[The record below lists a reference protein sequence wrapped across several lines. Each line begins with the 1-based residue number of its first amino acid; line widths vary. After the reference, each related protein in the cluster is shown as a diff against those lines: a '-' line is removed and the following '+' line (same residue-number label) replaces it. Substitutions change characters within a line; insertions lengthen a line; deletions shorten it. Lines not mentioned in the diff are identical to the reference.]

1 MPPPTIAQLL
11 ETSRRELLDL
21 SNRNRLLNMPLESRT
36 ARLVQIV
43 GEEVDTLYRVLVDDG
58 KAMGFV
64 ATLPSAPG
72 RAKTDDG
79 SNDESDDID
88 DAELDAPVLP
98 EASRSD
104 NQLSARLTPEA
115 LEKRL
120 LSLFRDAQSI
130 MEEQGVNILYLAL
143 GRLTWF
149 ESNDSSVARHAPL
162 LLLPVTLTR
171 TARRFALRWSEEDL
185 QHNLSLAA
193 KLKADFGL
201 TLPELGNDE
210 SFRPSTYIESVRQS
224 VKGETR
230 WTVETN
236 GVALGFFSFAKFL
249 MYRDLDARTWPDP
262 QRFLQSSALGN
273 LLGDGFAPDEAPF
286 AEDVDLDQLIPA
298 EKLDHVVD
306 ADGSQTLAIEA
317 IRRGKSIVI
326 QGPPG
331 TGKSQTITNVIA
343 TAALDGKRVLF
354 VAEKLAALE
363 VVKRRL
369 EAADLGAMCLEL
381 HSNKANKRAVVAEF
395 DRTWRL
401 GRPRGDDLASVA
413 ARLEQLRAKLNAHA
427 TLMHATLEP
436 RGVTPYRILG
446 ELALL
451 TAQGVPPSTLAIREA
466 PRWDESTYAECRD
479 RIADLAQK
487 VELMGVPARHP
498 WRGCQRTSTLAV
510 DYPEIRA
517 AIEALESACARL
529 TPEAERG
536 AAALRQSA
544 PTDLASMRALQTMLA
559 HVAAAP
565 PVDREALGNV
575 VWSAGIDGLRTL
587 VERGCAFAAI
597 RTTLGDRVRATAFDG
612 DSRQTLA
619 AVEDSGRSLFR
630 FFSFPFRRAMKE
642 FRALVVGEPPRDFD
656 ERVALLKEIVAGQQ
670 HAAAVRA
677 GDALAKQAFG
687 AAWSGLDSNWAQLA
701 AIVAWASNAS
711 VAKVCA
717 DFRQRFAALDKA
729 IDYASLVSALQAA
742 VQPFADALDALS
754 KELALDPAVAFGAP
768 SLDRI
773 PIATLRE
780 RIAEWRGNVEALS
793 RWTSWHQGATDAR
806 SRGLGDLV
814 TALET
819 GAVPTQDAVRAFQWS
834 YHRELLREAVRRH
847 PELSRFDG
855 VEHSRIV
862 EEFRATDRERL
873 RLAKYRALLAHYE
886 SLPPRTNLGMTGVLL
901 GEIEKKRGHRPIRKL
916 LKDAGSVAQSIK
928 PVFMMSPLSVAQFL
942 EPGAIE
948 FDLLVIDEASQ
959 IQPVDAFGAF
969 VRAKQYVV
977 VGDSKQLPPTKFF
990 ERLTS
995 NDETVEPDDEAPA
1008 LAQASEMESIL
1019 GLCVARGLREWM
1031 LRWHYRSRHQSL
1043 IAVSN
1048 AEFYD
1053 NRLFIIPSP
1062 VRHADGLGLR
1072 FEYVPDGIYDRGNTG
1087 TNRVEARAVCRA
1099 IVEHARAHPERSLGV
1114 AAFSIRQQQAI
1125 LDELDLLEKKGEFDR
1140 AAFDAEHPFEPFFVK
1155 NLESVQGDERDVI
1168 FISVGYGRDAS
1179 GYMAMNFGPLSGDG
1193 GERRLNVLISR
1204 AKRQCVVFSSI
1215 RADAIDLARV
1225 SGRGVPAFKR
1235 FLQFAET
1242 GRMDLATRS
1251 AREEGSPF
1259 EEAVRQSLEA
1269 SGFTVEPQVGQSG
1282 FFIDLGI
1289 HDRETPGRFIL
1300 GIECDGASYH
1310 SSRSARDR
1318 DRLRQAVLENHGW
1331 RIHRIWST
1339 DWFQRRDE
1347 ELKKALAA
1355 IERARVELAEGD
1367 RDAMEA
1373 AKAAAAARETARE
1386 TAIARDVD
1394 VNDVGAAVTSEPYK
1408 EADLDVGLRTPLQ
1421 EVPASHVAEIVR
1433 KVVAIE
1439 GPIHVDEVVVRI
1451 RTFWNLA
1458 RSGRLIYES
1467 VVRGID
1473 AALAERRVA
1482 RDGDFLSI
1490 PGAAVRVRNRSAVG
1504 SSSLRDAE
1512 MLPPA
1517 EIAMAI
1523 VTALEASHA
1532 ATEADVVT
1540 AVARALGFKSTGESL
1555 RTRITDAIRRLVGDG
1570 RVQSENGMLRLSE

>member
-1 MPPPTIAQLL
+1 LPPPTIAHLL

-43 GEEVDTLYRVLVDDG
+43 GEDVDTLHRLLVDDG

-64 ATLPSAPG
+64 ATLPSRPSREKGEATG
-72 RAKTDDG
+72 
-79 SNDESDDID
+79 NDETDED
-88 DAELDAPVLP
+88 DAADVVAFEPT
-98 EASRSD
+98 EATRSD
-104 NQLSARLTPEA
+104 SQLGAKLTPEA

-149 ESNDSSVARHAPL
+149 EAKESSVPRHAPL

-171 TARRFALRWSEEDL
+171 TARRFSLRWSEEDL

-193 KLKADFGL
+193 KLKADFGI

-210 SFRPSTYIESVRQS
+210 SFRPSTYIESVRES
-224 VKGETR
+224 LKGESR
-230 WTVETN
+230 WTVEPN
-236 GVALGFFSFAKFL
+236 GAALGFFSFAKFL

-273 LLGDGFAPDEAPF
+273 LLGDGFPPTDAPF
-286 AEDVDLDQLIPA
+286 ADDIDLDQLIPA

-317 IRRGKSIVI
+317 IRRGQSIVI

-369 EAADLGAMCLEL
+369 EAAGLGAMCLEL
-381 HSNKANKRAVVAEF
+381 HSNKANKRAVIAEL
-395 DRTWRL
+395 DATWRL
-401 GRPRGDDLASVA
+401 GRPRSDDLGAVA
-413 ARLEQLRAKLNAHA
+413 ARLEALRARLNAHA

-436 RGVTPYRILG
+436 RGITPYRILG

-451 TAQGVPPSTLAIREA
+451 TAQGVPPSTLAIRDA
-466 PRWDESTYAECRD
+466 PRWNESTHAECRD

-487 VELMGVPARHP
+487 VELMGVPSRHL
-498 WRGCQRTSTLAV
+498 WRGCGRASTLAV
-510 DYPEIRA
+510 DYPEIRD
-517 AIEALESACARL
+517 AIERLRTACEKAV
-529 TPEAERG
+529 PEAER
-536 AAALRQSA
+536 AATALRQAA
-544 PTDLASMRALQTMLA
+544 PADLASMRALQTMTA
-559 HVAAAP
+559 HVASAP

-575 VWSAGIDGLRTL
+575 VWTAGVDGLRSL
-587 VERGCAFAAI
+587 VERGTAFAAL
-597 RTTLGDRVRATAFDG
+597 RTKLGDRVRPTAFDG
-612 DSRQTLA
+612 DSRPTLK

-630 FFSFPFRRAMKE
+630 FLSFPFRRAMNE
-642 FRALVVGEPPRDFD
+642 FRALVVGEPPRGFE

-677 GDALAKQAFG
+677 GESLAKQAFG
-687 AAWSGLDSNWAQLA
+687 AAWNGLDSNWAQLA
-701 AIVAWASNAS
+701 AIVAWASNPS
-711 VAKVCA
+711 VAKACA
-717 DFRQRFAALDKA
+717 DFRQRFVTLDQSV
-729 IDYASLVSALQAA
+729 DYASFVSALQAS
-742 VQPFADALDALS
+742 VQPFADALDAVVA
-754 KELALDPAVAFGAP
+754 ELALDAPQAFGVP
-768 SLDRI
+768 TSDRI
-773 PIATLRE
+773 PIVALRE
-780 RIAEWRGNVEALS
+780 RVAEWLGNVESLS

-814 TALET
+814 AALESGT
-819 GAVPTQDAVRAFQWS
+819 VAPSDAVRAFQWS
-834 YHRELLREAVRRH
+834 YYRELLREAVRQH

-855 VEHSRIV
+855 IEHSRVV
-862 EEFRATDRERL
+862 EEFRKIDRERL

-886 SLPPRTNLGMTGVLL
+886 KLPPRTNLGMTGVIL
-901 GEIEKKRGHRPIRKL
+901 GEIEKKRGHRPIRRL

-995 NDETVEPDDEAPA
+995 NDETVEPDDEAPT

-1053 NRLFIIPSP
+1053 SRLFIIPSP
-1062 VRHADGLGLR
+1062 VRQADGLGLR
-1072 FEYVPDGIYDRGNTG
+1072 FEYVPDGVYDRGNTG
-1087 TNRVEARAVCRA
+1087 TNRIEARAVCRA
-1099 IVEHARAHPERSLGV
+1099 IVEHARTHPERSLGV

-1125 LDELDLLEKKGEFDR
+1125 LDELDLLEKNGEFDKD
-1140 AAFDAEHPFEPFFVK
+1140 AFNAKHPFEPFFVK

-1168 FISVGYGRDAS
+1168 FISVGYGRDAGGS
-1179 GYMAMNFGPLSGDG
+1179 MAMNFGPLSGDG

-1242 GRMDLATRS
+1242 GRMEGRDADRTRGGVTVRGGGS
-1251 AREEGSPF
+1251 AVARGVGLHRRAADRPVRILHRSRRPRSRDAGALHPRHRVRRRELPLVAFGARPRSPSSGGAREPRLAHPSHLEHRLVPAPRRGAEEG
-1259 EEAVRQSLEA
+1259 AR
-1269 SGFTVEPQVGQSG
+1269 
-1282 FFIDLGI
+1282 
-1289 HDRETPGRFIL
+1289 
-1300 GIECDGASYH
+1300 
-1310 SSRSARDR
+1310 RDR
-1318 DRLRQAVLENHGW
+1318 AGARRSRGRGSRRRRGRKGVGRGARGSDRTRRRRQRG
-1331 RIHRIWST
+1331 RR
-1339 DWFQRRDE
+1339 RRDE
-1347 ELKKALAA
+1347 
-1355 IERARVELAEGD
+1355 
-1367 RDAMEA
+1367 
-1373 AKAAAAARETARE
+1373 
-1386 TAIARDVD
+1386 
-1394 VNDVGAAVTSEPYK
+1394 
-1408 EADLDVGLRTPLQ
+1408 
-1421 EVPASHVAEIVR
+1421 
-1433 KVVAIE
+1433 
-1439 GPIHVDEVVVRI
+1439 
-1451 RTFWNLA
+1451 
-1458 RSGRLIYES
+1458 
-1467 VVRGID
+1467 
-1473 AALAERRVA
+1473 
-1482 RDGDFLSI
+1482 
-1490 PGAAVRVRNRSAVG
+1490 
-1504 SSSLRDAE
+1504 
-1512 MLPPA
+1512 
-1517 EIAMAI
+1517 
-1523 VTALEASHA
+1523 
-1532 ATEADVVT
+1532 
-1540 AVARALGFKSTGESL
+1540 
-1555 RTRITDAIRRLVGDG
+1555 
-1570 RVQSENGMLRLSE
+1570 